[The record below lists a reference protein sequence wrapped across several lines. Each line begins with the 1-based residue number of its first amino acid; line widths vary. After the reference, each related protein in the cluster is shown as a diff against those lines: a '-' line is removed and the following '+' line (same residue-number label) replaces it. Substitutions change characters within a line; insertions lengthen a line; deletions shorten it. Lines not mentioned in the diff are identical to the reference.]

1 MGRCICSSL
10 WPLKKINFGEYIVK
24 NPKQWQSQKERQA
37 VKKLLSVREEEELLR
52 RIATRATVKR
62 ETTEAKEDNT
72 FLFTVISF

>member
-1 MGRCICSSL
+1 L
-10 WPLKKINFGEYIVK
+10 ATKKINFGEYIVK